1 MADVSG
7 ARGTLNI
14 NQSQRKID
22 MRETILNPDLA
33 PDRAPLLTFAA
44 KLAKA
49 PAGDPKFQ
57 WAADARKS
65 RIDAVNN
72 GAGYAAGDTSIVVDD
87 GTKFAAQDIVKVTR
101 TAEVLR
107 VTNVSTN
114 TLTVVRSVGA
124 TAAAAI
130 NDNDELYI
138 LGSARMEGDVS
149 RAARSD
155 NPDTAINYLQII
167 RNEVEMTE
175 TERHTVQMFKPHD
188 WDYQLRKM
196 ALEHKLDIELA
207 FWFGEASEDTSGAH
221 ARRTTGGAL
230 EFATQNVTAA
240 GGALTEAEF
249 FGALMTPF
257 QTGGNTRTLF
267 AAPLVA
273 GVLNTY
279 PRSKVQVNDQAAQ
292 TYGVNVTRF
301 VSPFGAVNLVVNW
314 LFGESALYSGYAVG
328 LNLGAVRY
336 RYLANEKGSRD
347 THLATERQANDQDTK
362 KDEWLSEVGLEFG
375 NPREHFT
382 ITGVTS

>member
-22 MRETILNPDLA
+22 MREAILNPDLA

-44 KLAKA
+44 KLPKGR
-49 PAGDPKFQ
+49 AGDPKIQ
-57 WAADARKS
+57 WMQDARKS
-65 RIDAVNN
+65 RIDAINN
-72 GAGYAAGDTSIVVDD
+72 GAGYLAADTTVTVDD

-101 TAEVLR
+101 TGEVVR
-107 VTNVSTN
+107 VTNVSGN
-114 TLTVVRSVGA
+114 DLTIVRSVGA
-124 TAAAAI
+124 TAAAAL

-138 LGSARMEGDVS
+138 IGSARMEGDVS

-155 NPDTAINYLQII
+155 NPDTVINYLQII

-175 TERHTVQMFKPHD
+175 TARHSVQVTQPHD
-188 WDYQLRKM
+188 WPYQARKIL
-196 ALEHKLDIELA
+196 LEHKLDIELA
-207 FWFGEASEDTSGAH
+207 FWLGEASEDTSGAH

-230 EFATQNVTAA
+230 EFATENRTDA
-240 GGALTEAEF
+240 GGTLTEAEF

-279 PRSKVQVNDQAAQ
+279 PRSKVVVNDNGGS
-292 TYGVNVTRF
+292 TYGVNVSRF

-314 LFGESALYSGYAVG
+314 LFGDSAKYSGYAVG
-328 LNLGAVRY
+328 LNLGAIRY
-336 RYLANEKGSRD
+336 RYLANENGSRD
-347 THLATERQANDQDTK
+347 TALLTNRQANDQDTR
-362 KDEWLSEVGLEFG
+362 KDEYLSEVGLEFG
-375 NPREHFT
+375 NPREHFV
-382 ITGVTS
+382 ISGVTG